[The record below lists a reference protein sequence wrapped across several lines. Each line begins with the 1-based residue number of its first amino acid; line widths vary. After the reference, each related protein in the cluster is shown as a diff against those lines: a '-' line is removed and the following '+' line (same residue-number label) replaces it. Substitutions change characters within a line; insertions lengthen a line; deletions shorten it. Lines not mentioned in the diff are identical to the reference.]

1 MYSQKICKLQ
11 KCYQGG
17 LCYIYS
23 IGDMHPR
30 ARRRQ
35 GPARMCMCAWKDK
48 YKRKKYSCRRKKCE
62 VETFLDRCAT
72 GLLHSIGGMHTKAKL
87 KIICTIEA
95 KDLFKNNRSIER
107 NAPQRKSTTSPTCAW
122 NSAAAQAV
130 YSAARHKVLTV
141 QSAAAPRC
149 AQNSAA
155 TPRCVKL
162 TRIDGSLLMLHP
174 HWKWDFHVN
183 FERRQ

>member
-1 MYSQKICKLQ
+1 
-11 KCYQGG
+11 
-17 LCYIYS
+17 
-23 IGDMHPR
+23 MHPR

-122 NSAAAQAV
+122 NSAAAQSCV
-130 YSAARHKVLTV
+130 QCSAAQGSHCSERSGAEVRTEQRSDAKVREADPHRRFFTD
-141 QSAAAPRC
+141 AASSLEMRFPCKLWKEAVAWLKVERK
-149 AQNSAA
+149 N
-155 TPRCVKL
+155 CVYVYL
-162 TRIDGSLLMLHP
+162 NIYIYIIL
-174 HWKWDFHVN
+174 
-183 FERRQ
+183 